1 MSDFFTRQLI
11 VMDNKTRF
19 NHALTALVAF
29 SATKGNEITMEDV
42 KMHFKDIIE
51 DDSQYQF
58 IYDYLSINKIRVKGF
73 TPTSFFDDTLED
85 VSSNVQLSDKEFSNT
100 PHKLNESEEELSF
113 IEMYKSD
120 MKNIIPLS
128 VDEKLELTEALL
140 LGDTSVT
147 ERLIEGNLSV
157 VAQIAENYRG
167 QGVTFGDL
175 IQEGNIGLMLA
186 ISEFHNNSGDFDTF
200 IRKKIS
206 IAIENTINEQ
216 INSDR
221 VGQHLADKLNILDKT
236 TNELSEKLGRVP
248 DIEELSEAM
257 GIEQEEVSLLLK
269 TSLDTLS
276 IHEDTNITHNETS
289 DNSTPDLT
297 TPSSGTDPLVWRH
310 GKN

>member
-1 MSDFFTRQLI
+1 MSDFFRQLTI
-11 VMDNKTRF
+11 MDNKTRF

-42 KMHFKDIIE
+42 RMHFKDIIE

-58 IYDYLSINKIRVKGF
+58 IYDYLSINRIKVKGF

-85 VSSNVQLSDKEFSNT
+85 VSSNVQLSNKEFST
-100 PHKLNESEEELSF
+100 SPQKLNESEEELSF

-120 MKNIIPLS
+120 MKNIKPLS
-128 VDEKLELTEALL
+128 IDEKSQLTTALL
-140 LGDTSVT
+140 SGDTSVT

-157 VAQIAENYRG
+157 VAEIAENYRG

-186 ISEFHNNSGDFDTF
+186 ISEFNNQCGNFDSF
-200 IRKKIS
+200 VRKKIS
-206 IAIENTINEQ
+206 TAIENTINEQ

-236 TNELSEKLGRVP
+236 TNKLSEKLGRVP
-248 DIEELSEAM
+248 DIDELSEAM
-257 GIEQEEVSLLLK
+257 GIDREEVSLLLK

-276 IHEDTNITHNETS
+276 IHEDTNFTNNES
-289 DNSTPDLT
+289 FDNPTPDLT